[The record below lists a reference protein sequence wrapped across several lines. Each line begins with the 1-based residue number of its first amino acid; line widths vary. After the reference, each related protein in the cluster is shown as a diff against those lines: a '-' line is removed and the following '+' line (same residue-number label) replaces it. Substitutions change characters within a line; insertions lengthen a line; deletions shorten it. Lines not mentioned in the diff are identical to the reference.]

1 MTPYN
6 GHTVKSMLDE
16 EDLQAIAEVMDQ
28 KISASEARMTDCI
41 DRQKLEFR
49 LDVLEAVTRRNIPE
63 IEKLKKA
70 R

>member
-1 MTPYN
+1 
-6 GHTVKSMLDE
+6 MLDE

-28 KISASEARMTDCI
+28 KISAPEARMTDCI

>member
-1 MTPYN
+1 MKHGKKYR
-6 GHTVKSMLDE
+6 E
-16 EDLQAIAEVMDQ
+16 
-28 KISASEARMTDCI
+28 SAKLI

>member
-1 MTPYN
+1 
-6 GHTVKSMLDE
+6 MLDE

-28 KISASEARMTDCI
+28 KISASEARMTDRI